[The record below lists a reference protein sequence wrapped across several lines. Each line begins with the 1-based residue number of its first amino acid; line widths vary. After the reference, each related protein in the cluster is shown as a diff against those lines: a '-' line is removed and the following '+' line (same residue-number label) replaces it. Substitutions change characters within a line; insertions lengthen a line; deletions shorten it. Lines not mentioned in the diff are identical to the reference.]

1 MTKMSQEVEMLM
13 NRKNK
18 TQIALKVLLM
28 TSPNDEIVMTFPNVE
43 IESTDGGQVLK
54 ECVLQRAKRVSL
66 SSIPLPLKHI
76 TSLTHY
82 KKPTT
87 PIIVICVVHCTSPP
101 LSIVAPS
108 FLQTT
113 LNSN

>member
-13 NRKNK
+13 NRENK

-28 TSPNDEIVMTFPNVE
+28 TSPNVE
-43 IESTDGGQVLK
+43 IECTNGEQALK
-54 ECVLQRAKRVSL
+54 ECVLQRPKRVSL

-82 KKPTT
+82 KPTT
-87 PIIVICVVHCTSPP
+87 PIIVIRVVHSNSPP
-101 LSIVAPS
+101 LSIVALA
-108 FLQTT
+108 FL
-113 LNSN
+113 